1 LPIGVSVNVEL
12 AIEVVR
18 FTGRVTLWEVTQL
31 VRLHEARPD
40 LITADSV
47 QIVDED
53 ADLSDLTPVRLE
65 GLRDHYSQLLQRAD
79 FLLLRRSGWICRSA
93 SACSVVEFWLDG
105 RHSRDGQGTDVCLIA
120 DVRDLDL
127 LFSDD
132 EIEAVAAARGFVEAA
147 RFDEAQ
153 AAIQPSAAHAE

>member
-1 LPIGVSVNVEL
+1 MPIGVSVNAEL

-47 QIVDED
+47 QIVEED
-53 ADLSDLTPVRLE
+53 ADLTDLTPVRLE
-65 GLRDHYSQLLQRAD
+65 ALRDHYGQVLQRTEL
-79 FLLLRRSGWICRSA
+79 LLLRRSGWICRSA
-93 SACSVVEFWLDG
+93 AACSLVEYWLDG
-105 RHSRDGQGTDVCLIA
+105 RHSRDGLGTDVCLVA

-132 EIEAVAAARGFVEAA
+132 EVEAVAAARGFVEAA
-147 RFDEAQ
+147 RFDETKRAAQ
-153 AAIQPSAAHAE
+153 STAPAE